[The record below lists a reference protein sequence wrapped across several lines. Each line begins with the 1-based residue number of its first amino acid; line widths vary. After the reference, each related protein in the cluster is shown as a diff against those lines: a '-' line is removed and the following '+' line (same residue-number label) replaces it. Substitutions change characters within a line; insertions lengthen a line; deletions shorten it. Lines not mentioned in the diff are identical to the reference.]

1 MSFYPIPN
9 EFVFDMLVIVF
20 KWYMLK
26 MQLQLTLLNLYIYN
40 GNA

>member
-9 EFVFDMLVIVF
+9 EFVFDMLVFVF

-26 MQLQLTLLNLYIYN
+26 MQLQLTLFNLYIYN